1 MEGDEDGDGC
11 GDHDEEGGEDED
23 EAKGED
29 DKSKAYVRNP
39 QSFQISLKGYLNIFL
54 SFGSTF

>member
-23 EAKGED
+23 EAEGKG
-29 DKSKAYVRNP
+29 DKSKAYVRKP
-39 QSFQISLKGYLNIFL
+39 QSVIISLKGYLNIFL